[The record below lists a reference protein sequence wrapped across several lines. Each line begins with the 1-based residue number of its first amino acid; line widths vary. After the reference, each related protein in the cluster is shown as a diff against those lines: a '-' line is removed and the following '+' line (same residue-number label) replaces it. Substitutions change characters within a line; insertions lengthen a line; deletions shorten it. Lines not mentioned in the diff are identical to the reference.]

1 MRNLIAFFAKYHHW
15 FLFAVLEIICC
26 VLLFR
31 YNSYQGSVFFS
42 SANAVAGK
50 VYEWDSSVEHYFS
63 LTKTNRQLT
72 ERNLYLEQKVRMM
85 SEYIASTEKKDSN
98 RLQRNQMRLLSEYRL
113 IPAKVI
119 TNSTNG
125 SNNLMTLDKGTAD
138 GVRPDMGVACGNGVV
153 GVVYMASSHY
163 SVVIPVLNSRS
174 NISVTIRKRG
184 YFGYLHWDGGAKDLA
199 YVDDIPRHA
208 RFRLGDIV
216 ETSGYSSIFPPGV
229 IVGQIL
235 HVYNSKDGLSY
246 RAQIKLT
253 TDFSNL
259 RDVCVIDNSA
269 IEERIEVMRAAQDS
283 LKSKDNLRK

>member
-15 FLFAVLEIICC
+15 FLFAVLEIICA

-42 SANAVAGK
+42 SANVVAGK
-50 VYEWDSSVEHYFS
+50 VYEWNSAVEHYFS

-72 ERNLYLEQKVRMM
+72 ERNLYLEQKVKMM
-85 SEYIASTEKKDSN
+85 SDYIALTEKKDSN
-98 RLQRNQMRLLSEYRL
+98 RLQLSQAKLLSEYRL

-125 SNNLMTLDKGTAD
+125 DNNLITLDKGTDD
-138 GVRPDMGVACGNGVV
+138 GVRQDMGVACGNGVV
-153 GVVYMASSHY
+153 GVVYMASRHY
-163 SVVIPVLNSRS
+163 SIVIPVLNPKS

-184 YFGYLHWDGGAKDLA
+184 YFGYLNWDGGAKDMA
-199 YVDDIPRHA
+199 YVNDIPRHA
-208 RFRLGDIV
+208 KFRLGDIV
-216 ETSGYSSIFPPGV
+216 ETSGFSSIFPPGI

-253 TDFSNL
+253 TDFNNL
-259 RDVCVIDNSA
+259 RDVCIIDNSA

-283 LKSKDNLRK
+283 LRTKDNQRK